1 LLDPQSV
8 MKDQVKNVIADGFVT
23 KAEVC
28 TAAFAQACTAAGI
41 N

>member
-1 LLDPQSV
+1 LLTPESIT
-8 MKDQVKNVIADGFVT
+8 KDTVKNVISDGFVT
-23 KAEVC
+23 KADVC